1 MDQVSLSD
9 QIVFRREF
17 FGGLIFKKTDL
28 SIKEINEASYDLL
41 AIIEKINSTDQ
52 IIYEYKKKYL
62 NVDRTEILSFIQD
75 LKDEGV
81 LV

>member
-1 MDQVSLSD
+1 MDHISVSD
-9 QIVFRREF
+9 QIVFRKEF

-41 AIIEKINSTDQ
+41 AIVEKKNSIDQ
-52 IIYEYKKKYL
+52 IICEYQEKYS
-62 NVDRTEILSFIQD
+62 NVDRTEIISFIQD
-75 LKDEGV
+75 LKDEGG